1 MSENIGHSGTIIHMR
16 NVPGDDKMRVLDA
29 ALPCK
34 NFDGTDGE
42 VPPDFGWDGSSVPL
56 IFQGV
61 FPRHNHPIASCRH
74 DWRCRNAKNAEERKW
89 ATFHFPPPGGPQ
101 RIIKITGAGHKKKVQ
116 LFDIGHLHLH
126 PSLRLRA
133 AANILSPTKVPT
145 AALMMLFSG
154 RPS

>member
-1 MSENIGHSGTIIHMR
+1 MIANTGHSGTIIHMR
-16 NVPGDDKMRVLDA
+16 NVPGDDKMRVLDV

-89 ATFHFPPPGGPQ
+89 ADGEFREDVGTTSWWITKQLGFVGV
-101 RIIKITGAGHKKKVQ
+101 RIGALFGAGV
-116 LFDIGHLHLH
+116 
-126 PSLRLRA
+126 
-133 AANILSPTKVPT
+133 NY
-145 AALMMLFSG
+145 
-154 RPS
+154 